1 MASQIERVILE
12 LRRRIFSGELAPGER
27 LVELQFAAE
36 LEVSRTPLRIAL
48 GELEKEGLLERL
60 PKRGFRVRL
69 FTLSAIGDAIDVRG
83 ALESL
88 AVERL
93 AERGANESVLI
104 QLQGCIAEG
113 QALVEAARKDKL
125 RLDAASWIAMNAQ
138 FHAILIDAAD
148 NAMLKE
154 AIAAVNKT
162 PMAGAGSL
170 GLNGHLPVLEFPLI
184 ARAQQDH
191 EDVLD
196 ALRSREGGRAA
207 YLMREHARRSRDN
220 KLAIMAKLNG
230 VSSAATVSTALLTP
244 ALV

>member
-27 LVELQFAAE
+27 LVEVQYAAK
-36 LEVSRTPLRIAL
+36 LDVSRTPLRIAL

-83 ALESL
+83 ALEAL
-88 AVERL
+88 AAERL
-93 AERGANESVLI
+93 AERGASEKVLR
-104 QLQGCIAEG
+104 QLQNCIAEG
-113 QALVEAARKDKL
+113 HALVEAARNDKL
-125 RLDAASWIAMNAQ
+125 RLDASSWIAMNAQ

-170 GLNGHLPVLEFPLI
+170 GLNGRLPVLEFPLI

-191 EDVLD
+191 EDVFD
-196 ALRSREGGRAA
+196 AIRSREGGRAA

-220 KLAIMAKLNG
+220 KLAIMARLNG
-230 VSSAATVSTALLTP
+230 MPAEAALAPASLKHALT
-244 ALV
+244 